1 VEEDDKKIKGGL
13 TGSIR
18 KPIHIPGKR
27 VMITKNMILE
37 AQKHTISNMA
47 AARWMGI
54 QYNTYKKYAKEFGV
68 FEQHLNP
75 TGKGIKSKGW
85 GSYRANVEDI
95 VLGKRNPPRRWSH
108 SVVKQQLIEKGY
120 WMDECSI
127 CGYNETNLHT
137 EKVCLGIDFMDDNHQ
152 NWLLENIR
160 LLCPNCYLSFNGWF
174 EKSKRFCK

>member
-1 VEEDDKKIKGGL
+1 MEEDDKKIKGGL

-75 TGKGIKSKGW
+75 TGKGIKSKGK
-85 GSYRANVEDI
+85 GCILVKSAPPLTKNSTCAPALKRQTLFTVIVFVE
-95 VLGKRNPPRRWSH
+95 VF
-108 SVVKQQLIEKGY
+108 IE
-120 WMDECSI
+120 SI
-127 CGYNETNLHT
+127 F
-137 EKVCLGIDFMDDNHQ
+137 VPIGI
-152 NWLLENIR
+152 
-160 LLCPNCYLSFNGWF
+160 
-174 EKSKRFCK
+174 